1 MASPHPHWE
10 ELYRAAI
17 LEVNAQL
24 LPERI
29 DLAMLSLRARLEQIR
44 YCAEHRME
52 QHRIENAMHMLNLLR
67 TTDFGRSA

>member
-17 LEVNAQL
+17 LEANARL

-29 DLAMLSLRARLEQIR
+29 DSAMLSLRARLQEIQ
-44 YCAEHRME
+44 YSAEHRME
-52 QHRIENAMHMLNLLR
+52 QHRIENAMHILNLLR
-67 TTDFGRSA
+67 TTDFGPSA